1 MPDRMGQQ
9 LGNYRLIR
17 LLGSGG
23 FAEVWL
29 GVHRHLNTQV
39 AIKILHSRM
48 GEQDIEYFRREAQTV
63 ATLVHPHIV
72 RVFDFDVQEGV
83 AFLVMD
89 YAPHGSLRQRHP
101 KGQMV
106 PLPTVV
112 SYVKQVAEALQYAH
126 SQKLIHRDVKPEN
139 MLLGLIGEVILSD
152 FGIATKAHNTSSQ
165 SAQAVM
171 GTIPYMALEQ
181 IQEHPRPAS
190 DQFSLGVVV
199 YELLCGKR
207 PFQGSL
213 AEIIAQSMAK
223 SPPSLGEKIPA
234 ISSEVEKVVF
244 TALAKDYKQRF
255 ASVKAFAT
263 ALEQTCQEI
272 QPVPIIPQR
281 SIHPVS
287 SPPSQQ
293 PEASILSHNPPQ
305 PQVEILSTEVVPLL
319 TQPVSASAIQ
329 SSLPI
334 IHSSTAPSII
344 TDNSAIV
351 SHRRSLPRG
360 RVALLVALVLLFVI
374 ASTSVLFT
382 LRTQVTTTAKVDLT
396 ATVDAATNAYNTEVK
411 ANGIM
416 FGFNSEHTHLNP
428 YEHILSSS
436 NVSRLVLDWTGSTG
450 VPVTNGGVLVSSPVV
465 AYGIV
470 YVGSFEGRL
479 YAFKASSCGSSSCA
493 PLWTASTGN
502 IIFPSLA
509 IANGVVYAGSSDHKL
524 YAFNALGCGRPSC
537 SPLWTAT
544 VKNTIISSPTIAQGM
559 IYVGSDDDNFYAFNA
574 SGCGSPSCSPVWMA
588 PTGYYVESSPAVA
601 NNIVCVGSLDRKF
614 YAFQASGCGKP
625 VCSPLWTATAGKEIR
640 SSPAV
645 ANNVVYV
652 GSDDGKLYAFNA
664 SGCGS
669 SSCSPLWTASTRGY
683 IKSSP
688 AIANG
693 IVYVGSGD
701 DKLYAFNASGCGSPS
716 CPPLWTAST
725 GDIIISSPAIANGVI
740 YVGSLDHRLYAF
752 NASGCGSSSC
762 PPLWTFT
769 TKASIHA
776 SPAVANG
783 IVYIVSYDSI
793 LYAFHLP

>member
-1 MPDRMGQQ
+1 MPGRMGQQ

-23 FAEVWL
+23 FAEVYL

-48 GEQDIEYFRREAQTV
+48 VEEDIEYFRREAQIV

-101 KGQMV
+101 RGQMV
-106 PLPTVV
+106 PLSTVV

-126 SQKLIHRDVKPEN
+126 SKRLIHRDVKPEN
-139 MLLGLIGEVILSD
+139 LLLGLNGEVLLSD
-152 FGIATKAHNTSSQ
+152 FGIATIAHSTSSQ
-165 SAQAVM
+165 SAQAMM
-171 GTIPYMALEQ
+171 GTIAYMAPEQ

-213 AEIIAQSMAK
+213 AEIIVQSMAK

-263 ALEQTCQEI
+263 ALEQASQEI
-272 QPVPIIPQR
+272 QPVPIIPPR
-281 SIHPVS
+281 SVHPVS

-293 PEASILSHNPPQ
+293 PEASILSQHSPQ
-305 PQVEILSTEVVPLL
+305 PQIEILTTEAVPLL
-319 TQPVSASAIQ
+319 TQPVSASAMQ
-329 SSLPI
+329 PSLPTI
-334 IHSSTAPSII
+334 YSSAEPSVM
-344 TDNSAIV
+344 TDNSAIA
-351 SHRRSLPRG
+351 SHRKSLSRG
-360 RVALLVALVLLFVI
+360 RVLLLVALVLLFVI
-374 ASTSVLFT
+374 ASTSVLYT
-382 LRTQVTTTAKVDLT
+382 LRTQVTTTAKADLT
-396 ATVDAATNAYNTEVK
+396 ATADAAMNAYDAGVK

-416 FGFNSEHTHLNP
+416 FGFDSQHTHLNP
-428 YEHILSSS
+428 YERILSSS

-450 VPVTNGGVLVSSPVV
+450 GTCCLGELVSSPVV
-465 AYGIV
+465 AYSIV
-470 YVGSFEGRL
+470 YVGSFEGKL
-479 YAFKASSCGSSSCA
+479 YAFKASGCGSSSCA

-509 IANGVVYAGSSDHKL
+509 IVNGVVYAGSSDHKL
-524 YAFNALGCGRPSC
+524 YAFNASGCGRPSC

-588 PTGYYVESSPAVA
+588 STGGYIESSPAVA
-601 NNIVCVGSLDRKF
+601 NNVVYVGSLDHKF

-625 VCSPLWTATAGKEIR
+625 VCSPLWTATAGSFIR

-664 SGCGS
+664 SGCGKPM
-669 SSCSPLWTASTRGY
+669 CSPLWTDTAGKR
-683 IKSSP
+683 IRSSP
-688 AIANG
+688 AVANNV
-693 IVYVGSGD
+693 VYVGSDD

-716 CPPLWTAST
+716 CSLLWTAST
-725 GDIIISSPAIANGVI
+725 GDIIISSPAIANGVV
-740 YVGSLDHRLYAF
+740 YVGSEDHRLYAF

-762 PPLWTFT
+762 QPLWTFT

>member
-1 MPDRMGQQ
+1 MPGRMGQQ

-23 FAEVWL
+23 FAEVYL

-48 GEQDIEYFRREAQTV
+48 VEEDIEYFRREAQIV

-106 PLPTVV
+106 PLSTVV

-126 SQKLIHRDVKPEN
+126 GKRLIHRDVKPEN
-139 MLLGLIGEVILSD
+139 LLLGLNGEVLLSD
-152 FGIATKAHNTSSQ
+152 FGIATIAHSTSSR
-165 SAQAVM
+165 SAQAIM
-171 GTIPYMALEQ
+171 GTIAYMAPEQ

-207 PFQGSL
+207 PFQAPL

-234 ISSEVEKVVF
+234 ISSEVEKVIF

-255 ASVKAFAT
+255 ASMKAFAT
-263 ALEQTCQEI
+263 ALEQASQEI

-281 SIHPVS
+281 SIHSVS

-293 PEASILSHNPPQ
+293 PEASILSQHSPQ
-305 PQVEILSTEVVPLL
+305 SQAEILSAEAAPLL
-319 TQPVSASAIQ
+319 TQPVSPSAIQ
-329 SSLPI
+329 PSLPTI
-334 IHSSTAPSII
+334 YSSAEPSVM
-344 TDNSAIV
+344 TDNSAIA

-360 RVALLVALVLLFVI
+360 RVALLVGLVLLFVI
-374 ASTSVLFT
+374 ASTSVLYT
-382 LRTQVTTTAKVDLT
+382 LRTQVTTTAKADLT
-396 ATVDAATNAYNTEVK
+396 ATVDAAMNAYNTAVK

-416 FGFNSEHTHLNP
+416 FGFDSQHTHLNP
-428 YEHILSSS
+428 YERILGSS
-436 NVSRLVLDWTGSTG
+436 NVSRLALDWTGSTG
-450 VPVTNGGVLVSSPVV
+450 GTCCRGELVSSPVV

-470 YVGSFEGRL
+470 YVGSFEG
-479 YAFKASSCGSSSCA
+479 
-493 PLWTASTGN
+493 
-502 IIFPSLA
+502 
-509 IANGVVYAGSSDHKL
+509 KL
-524 YAFNALGCGRPSC
+524 YAFNASGCGGSSC
-537 SPLWTAT
+537 PPLWTAT

-559 IYVGSDDDNFYAFNA
+559 IYVGSDDYNFYAFNA
-574 SGCGSPSCSPVWMA
+574 SGCGSSSCSPVWKA
-588 PTGYYVESSPAVA
+588 STGNYVESSPAVA
-601 NNIVCVGSLDRKF
+601 NDVVYVGSLDHKL
-614 YAFQASGCGKP
+614 YAFNASGCGKP
-625 VCSPLWTATAGKEIR
+625 VCPPLWMATASKRIR

-645 ANNVVYV
+645 VNNVVYV

-664 SGCGS
+664 SGCGNP
-669 SSCSPLWTASTRGY
+669 SCPPLWTASTGG
-683 IKSSP
+683 IIISSP
-688 AIANG
+688 TIANDV
-693 IVYVGSGD
+693 VYVGSLD
-701 DKLYAFNASGCGSPS
+701 HKLYAFNASGCGS
-716 CPPLWTAST
+716 
-725 GDIIISSPAIANGVI
+725 
-740 YVGSLDHRLYAF
+740 F
-752 NASGCGSSSC
+752 SC

-783 IVYIVSYDSI
+783 IVYIMSYDSI
-793 LYAFHLP
+793 LYAFHLPYVEQV